1 MKSLGRS
8 GVLTG
13 HIERSGQRAVDLV
26 QSGPS
31 DQVLSAASSDR
42 STESNESRPARPGS
56 AWVAAGLAFL
66 LCWCTI
72 IGLDLALRHHDFR
85 ADFAG
90 INGLLVG
97 CAGIVAALLGT
108 LIIAQCRL
116 TQDRGCDFAMG
127 VGFLLYGSVVLFM
140 GDRYPPGGHTT
151 PVILA
156 CVPPAALLLVLI
168 LIGRGTI
175 ANAVASDGGSRRFG
189 PLVLIAL
196 GVGALAMFTVVLYL
210 VRPVAGALAEASSS
224 VPGASGG
231 AVAQLALAAWWL
243 AVVILLIRRRAYGA
257 RRPRQFAVA
266 IAALGLIQA
275 RVAVAISPAPQSI
288 WVLGSHLFQL
298 IGFAVALP
306 MMAIEFDRRVIS
318 QHRQLFN
325 SLVAAG
331 TDSARCRAHESI
343 DAAYAH
349 DLRSA
354 LFLLDGAARTLVDRL
369 DDLSSNDRTEFGRL
383 IGSGVERLS
392 TLVCELAAEVN
403 ECELHNV
410 VRSVVK
416 AEKNSGVACS
426 FDLPTGIR
434 CAARPADVAGI
445 LHTLIRTV
453 WTDSR
458 PATVAV
464 TGKHEG
470 GRIALTIGPAGLSG
484 QPADRRSGWLHPSAG
499 QAAAKDAVELQV
511 AARLLNEQGGTIST
525 ATDDQGRTSFEI
537 TLSGAQ
543 PALRLLEGAR

>member
-1 MKSLGRS
+1 
-8 GVLTG
+8 
-13 HIERSGQRAVDLV
+13 
-26 QSGPS
+26 
-31 DQVLSAASSDR
+31 
-42 STESNESRPARPGS
+42 
-56 AWVAAGLAFL
+56 
-66 LCWCTI
+66 
-72 IGLDLALRHHDFR
+72 LDLALRHHDFH

-116 TQDRGCDFAMG
+116 AQDRGCDFAMG

-140 GDRYPPGGHTT
+140 GDRYPLGGRTT

-156 CVPPAALLLVLI
+156 CVPPAALLLVFF

-175 ANAVASDGGSRRFG
+175 ANTDASGAGSRRLG
-189 PLVLIAL
+189 LPVLIAL
-196 GVGALAMFTVVLYL
+196 AVAALGVFTVVLYL

-224 VPGASGG
+224 VPGAAGG
-231 AVAQLALAAWWL
+231 AVAQLALAGWWL
-243 AVVILLIRRRAYGA
+243 VVVILLIRRPAYGA

-266 IAALGLIQA
+266 IAALGLLQA
-275 RVAVAISPAPQSI
+275 RVAVAIGTAPQSI

-369 DDLSSNDRTEFGRL
+369 DDLSSTDRTEFGRL

-426 FDLPTGIR
+426 FDLPTEMR

-445 LHTLIRTV
+445 LHTLISTV

-458 PATVAV
+458 PATVFV
-464 TGKHEG
+464 TGAQVG
-470 GRIALTIGPAGLSG
+470 GGIVLTIGRAGPGG
-484 QPADRRSGWLHPSAG
+484 QPANRRPGWLHPSAS
-499 QAAAKDAVELQV
+499 QAPAKDAVELQV
-511 AARLLNEQGGTIST
+511 AARLLNEQGGAIST
-525 ATDDQGRTSFEI
+525 ATDDRGLTSFEI
-537 TLSGAQ
+537 TLPAVQ
-543 PALRLLEGAR
+543 PGLRLLEGAR